1 MWSLAV
7 STVMGLFKGKSSIMI
22 DVVLILVVVM
32 LIGGGVWKYQSMQ
45 SAIKNYQ
52 SELVTAKMIN
62 TDNVNKINSLEI
74 LNKDNIKKLTSI
86 KTRYESDIALLQAKM
101 IKDIQ
106 RVKTV
111 TIIKDR
117 IKYVQPSDDGN
128 VSKVLKDTLEQI
140 SKMDNQ

>member
-62 TDNVNKINSLEI
+62 ADNVNKINSLEI

-86 KTRYESDIALLQAKM
+86 KTRYESDITLLQAKM
-101 IKDIQ
+101 IKDVQ